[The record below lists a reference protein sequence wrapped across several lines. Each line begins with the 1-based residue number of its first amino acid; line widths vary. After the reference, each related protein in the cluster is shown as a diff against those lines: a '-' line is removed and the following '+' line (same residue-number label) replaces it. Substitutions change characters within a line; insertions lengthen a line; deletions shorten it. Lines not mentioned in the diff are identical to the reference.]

1 VVGGGDTSRAMPFR
15 GDCPTCNLQR
25 ARVVSCWSFISSQL
39 LLRHETVSKNSCW
52 RFSSQFCANSFCNS
66 VLRRRRICSRQ
77 DSHLVQVACLENFRD
92 SDSRKEESDNGVVC
106 NGADPPSVPWVTEPV
121 APLGSGRGGF
131 LPYEV
136 AFVQVGDRIWSFE
149 TGRFARQAGGAVVVR
164 DGDTMVFC
172 TACTETKNI
181 KSTDFLPFRVD
192 YFERFSS
199 LGKTIGAY
207 HKREG
212 RPSDLEILISR
223 LIDRPL
229 RPMIAEGYFYETQVL
244 SNVFSY
250 DGVHLPD
257 VLAICGCS
265 ASLALSSVPMKKT
278 VAAVR
283 VAIDKE
289 DNIVINPDNRVVST
303 AKLDLVVSGTVDGVL
318 MVEGGAEFVSE
329 DSLMTAV
336 ETAHHSIVKI
346 CEAIDSLVKRAGKTK
361 FTGKVIVPSEQMI
374 SLVDS
379 LAGTE
384 LDDALNVFSKKERD
398 EAIER
403 VRAKV
408 IDLALS
414 KWKDSV
420 QQDHQLHSSTPSM
433 EEDEYL
439 DAKLRMSWKKVLSS
453 RMRQFIL
460 DKQIRPDGR
469 GLDTIRP
476 IDIIQGPLLRTHG
489 SSLFTRGETQALV
502 VATLGGEENAQ
513 HYETLDGEVKLRFYL
528 QYFFP
533 PFSVGEVGK
542 LGPPGRREIGHGR
555 LAERA
560 LAPIIP
566 PREAF
571 PYVIRVESNITES
584 NGSSSMAS
592 VCGGCLALMEAGVPI
607 RSPVSGVAM
616 GLIVDGSRFAVL
628 TDILGIE
635 DALGDMDFK
644 VAGNTDG
651 VTAVQMDMK
660 VEGIGM
666 DILRQSLYRAREAR
680 GRILK
685 TMLDVMPQ
693 PKPNLPASVPR
704 ICALQIPTKSI
715 GDLIGP
721 GGKHIRNIIEACG
734 GEDVV
739 SIYIGQDGLVSITS
753 SDEEKLKRAVDMVEN
768 SVRRVEI
775 GQEYIGKV
783 TRILPFGMF
792 VELFQGK
799 EGWCHISE
807 VGVER
812 VESIDKIIKVGD
824 ECKVRVIEIDEK
836 RGVRV
841 SRRLPLLGDE
851 VEEELE
857 KQELEQRQQQ
867 NGEDKGK
874 EGDSKDE
881 QGRQRRYRSSRI
893 RTPSTPRDTASRGK
907 PRSPNSTYRRRTT
920 THMHKDN
927 GWSKGGKESGESDA
941 SKIQKEETNQ

>member
-1 VVGGGDTSRAMPFR
+1 
-15 GDCPTCNLQR
+15 
-25 ARVVSCWSFISSQL
+25 
-39 LLRHETVSKNSCW
+39 
-52 RFSSQFCANSFCNS
+52 
-66 VLRRRRICSRQ
+66 
-77 DSHLVQVACLENFRD
+77 
-92 SDSRKEESDNGVVC
+92 
-106 NGADPPSVPWVTEPV
+106 
-121 APLGSGRGGF
+121 
-131 LPYEV
+131 
-136 AFVQVGDRIWSFE
+136 
-149 TGRFARQAGGAVVVR
+149 
-164 DGDTMVFC
+164 
-172 TACTETKNI
+172 
-181 KSTDFLPFRVD
+181 
-192 YFERFSS
+192 
-199 LGKTIGAY
+199 
-207 HKREG
+207 
-212 RPSDLEILISR
+212 
-223 LIDRPL
+223 
-229 RPMIAEGYFYETQVL
+229 
-244 SNVFSY
+244 
-250 DGVHLPD
+250 
-257 VLAICGCS
+257 
-265 ASLALSSVPMKKT
+265 
-278 VAAVR
+278 
-283 VAIDKE
+283 
-289 DNIVINPDNRVVST
+289 
-303 AKLDLVVSGTVDGVL
+303 
-318 MVEGGAEFVSE
+318 
-329 DSLMTAV
+329 
-336 ETAHHSIVKI
+336 
-346 CEAIDSLVKRAGKTK
+346 
-361 FTGKVIVPSEQMI
+361 
-374 SLVDS
+374 
-379 LAGTE
+379 
-384 LDDALNVFSKKERD
+384 
-398 EAIER
+398 
-403 VRAKV
+403 
-408 IDLALS
+408 
-414 KWKDSV
+414 
-420 QQDHQLHSSTPSM
+420 
-433 EEDEYL
+433 
-439 DAKLRMSWKKVLSS
+439 
-453 RMRQFIL
+453 
-460 DKQIRPDGR
+460 
-469 GLDTIRP
+469 
-476 IDIIQGPLLRTHG
+476 
-489 SSLFTRGETQALV
+489 
-502 VATLGGEENAQ
+502 
-513 HYETLDGEVKLRFYL
+513 
-528 QYFFP
+528 
-533 PFSVGEVGK
+533 
-542 LGPPGRREIGHGR
+542 
-555 LAERA
+555 
-560 LAPIIP
+560 
-566 PREAF
+566 
-571 PYVIRVESNITES
+571 
-584 NGSSSMAS
+584 
-592 VCGGCLALMEAGVPI
+592 MEAGVPI

>member
-1 VVGGGDTSRAMPFR
+1 MPIRVV
-15 GDCPTCNLQR
+15 CPTCDHHR
-25 ARVVSCWSFISSQL
+25 ARVASCWSFISSQSL
-39 LLRHETVSKNSCW
+39 LHKNAVCKES
-52 RFSSQFCANSFCNS
+52 RSMFLPQFCSNSFCNS
-66 VLRRRRICSRQ
+66 IFRPNRVSKRRFSRQ
-77 DSHLVQVACLENFRD
+77 VLASLATFDE
-92 SDSRKEESDNGVVC
+92 SDSSYVDASFGKEESNNKFVE
-106 NGADPPSVPWVTEPV
+106 NGADSSTGYWEAPV
-121 APLGSGRGGF
+121 APLSSGRGGS

-136 AFVQVGDRIWSFE
+136 VFVQVGDRIWSFE

-181 KSTDFLPFRVD
+181 KTTDFLPFRVD

-283 VAIDKE
+283 VAVDKE
-289 DNIVINPDNRVVST
+289 DNIVINPENKILST

-329 DSLMTAV
+329 DTLMTAV
-336 ETAHHSIVKI
+336 EAAHYSIVKI
-346 CEAIDSLVKRAGKTK
+346 CEAIDSLVKRAGKAK
-361 FTGKVIVPSEQMI
+361 FPGKIIVPSEQMI
-374 SLVDS
+374 TLVDS

-384 LDDALNVFSKKERD
+384 LDQALNVFSKKERD

-403 VRAKV
+403 IRVQVMDATISR
-408 IDLALS
+408 
-414 KWKDSV
+414 WKENDNV
-420 QQDHQLHSSTPSM
+420 VHPVDD
-433 EEDEYL
+433 EDDEYL
-439 DAKLRMSWKKVLSS
+439 DTKLRMSWKKVLSS

-469 GLDTIRP
+469 DLDTIRP

-566 PREAF
+566 SREDF

-616 GLIVDGSRFAVL
+616 GLIVDGSKVAIL

-644 VAGNTDG
+644 VAGTADG

-660 VEGIGM
+660 MEGIGM

-680 GRILK
+680 VRILK
-685 TMLDVMPQ
+685 RMLDIM
-693 PKPNLPASVPR
+693 PKPKATLPSSVPR

-734 GEDVV
+734 GEDLV

-753 SDEEKLKRAVDMVEN
+753 SDEDTLKRAVDMVEN

-775 GQEYIGKV
+775 GQEYIGRV

-841 SRRLPLLGDE
+841 SRRLPLLGEE

-857 KQELEQRQQQ
+857 KQELEQKQQQ
-867 NGEDKGK
+867 ENNEGTNEGESNNDK
-874 EGDSKDE
+874 EGRPKV
-881 QGRQRRYRSSRI
+881 GRSPGSRMRSSSSHRNTTHN
-893 RTPSTPRDTASRGK
+893 RSP
-907 PRSPNSTYRRRTT
+907 PRSLPHTSYRRRPITDV
-920 THMHKDN
+920 HKNN
-927 GWSKGGKESGESDA
+927 GLSKDSQKDSESD
-941 SKIQKEETNQ
+941 SSRTTKSNDEETNH